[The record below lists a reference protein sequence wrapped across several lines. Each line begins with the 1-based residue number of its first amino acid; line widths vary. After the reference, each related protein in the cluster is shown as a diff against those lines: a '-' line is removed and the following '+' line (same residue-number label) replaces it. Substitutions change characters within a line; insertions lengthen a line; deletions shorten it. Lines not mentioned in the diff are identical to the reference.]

1 MSKQKKLTI
10 EIELGDILYIGR
22 FKNKKIVVKEFGVD
36 DKGQPTVNGSPILKG
51 RVAKLMPITEK

>member
-1 MSKQKKLTI
+1 MSKKKKLTI

-22 FKNKKIVVKEFGVD
+22 FKNKKIVVKEIGVD
-36 DKGQPTVNGSPILKG
+36 DKGQPTINGSTILKG

>member
-22 FKNKKIVVKEFGVD
+22 FKNKKIVVKEIGSDVS
-36 DKGQPTVNGSPILKG
+36 GQPTINGSTILKG
-51 RVAKLMPITEK
+51 KVAKLMPITEK

>member
-1 MSKQKKLTI
+1 MSKKKKLTI

-22 FKNKKIVVKEFGVD
+22 FKNKKIIVKEIGVD
-36 DKGQPTVNGSPILKG
+36 SNGQPTINGSTILKG